1 MMNFRLS
8 AVVLLLLFLT
18 SLEEFCLVA
27 QGKLES
33 ETAQTAEENAKDKG
47 GLLEE
52 EYADIDF
59 GKDDDEEEED
69 EGQDARFLPSNMLS
83 VVMIHDKERCFFEE
97 IMIVPATLRGAWF
110 TTAES
115 TPDLL
120 VKVRMAKGKETVIY
134 EETHSTDTGG
144 FTVTADLPGTYAYCF
159 KIESYATDVVVTFA
173 VDVSSPHKP
182 TKEGGSSAVKPEHI
196 YPLQRSATNLY
207 NYLRSLESELEVI
220 LLRIDRHVQTQDS
233 TELRVSL
240 LTFVET
246 LAIAIITAFQIY
258 YVRRLVNK
266 SRQWV

>member
-1 MMNFRLS
+1 MFSRSTFILWF
-8 AVVLLLLFLT
+8 AVVILFLT
-18 SLEEFCLVA
+18 SLKEFSFVV

-59 GKDDDEEEED
+59 GKDDDDDEEA
-69 EGQDARFLPSNMLS
+69 QDGRFLPSNMLS
-83 VVMIHDKERCFFEE
+83 VIMIHDKERCFFEE
-97 IMIVPATLRGAWF
+97 IMIVPATLKGAWF

-120 VKVRMAKGKETVIY
+120 VKVKHAGGKAVY

-144 FTVTADLPGTYAYCF
+144 FTITADTSGTYSYCF
-159 KIESYATDVVVTFA
+159 KVMSYATDVVVTFA
-173 VDVSSPHKP
+173 VDVSTANKP
-182 TKEGGSSAVKPEHI
+182 TQEGGSTAVKPEHI

-207 NYLRSLESELEVI
+207 NYLQSLESELEVI